1 VCEQTR
7 DGVYSVDIFDGCCWL
22 LYSEGATMKRHTTQ
36 QKGAKLTV
44 WQANKLK
51 VVLADLVLCPEYLVL
66 LDKTR
71 RRLKRELMI
80 E

>member
-1 VCEQTR
+1 
-7 DGVYSVDIFDGCCWL
+7 
-22 LYSEGATMKRHTTQ
+22 MKRHTTQ